1 MCVMRIQ
8 ESLQLTDPVLLWWR
22 GKALLHQLKI
32 THVSLLLA
40 YDHFITAGGNAPI
53 SRGGQR
59 ASHEMSC
66 GCYLSLCPI
75 SLSDS

>member
-8 ESLQLTDPVLLWWR
+8 ESLQLTVPLLLWWR
-22 GKALLHQLKI
+22 GKALLCQTKI
-32 THVSLLLA
+32 THVSLLLGSA
-40 YDHFITAGGNAPI
+40 HFITARGNAPI
-53 SRGGQR
+53 SRGGQG
-59 ASHEMSC
+59 ALHEMSC